1 MVRGQGSVCF
11 HQLLQPRGSALP
23 MLIPVP
29 PCPSPSPHPR
39 IKQCTRV
46 AMDQLST
53 VHHEMGHVQYYLQY
67 KDQPISLRQGA
78 NPGFHEAIGDVL
90 ALSVSTP
97 AHLHKIGLL
106 DHVVN
111 DTGMGAC
118 RGPSPAPPR
127 PHSTP
132 QQDPTCPCSHL
143 PFLFLPHCS
152 RSGRLGD
159 LPGALQRMLSPNATL
174 PTHPLPSR
182 AHGLEGQPSLLCIC
196 PASPL
201 TGCSPGHPVL
211 AGLSSLTSVFSSPN
225 RKRHQLLVKD
235 GSGKSCLL
243 ALWLLGGPVAL
254 GGL

>member
-1 MVRGQGSVCF
+1 MCWRCLSP
-11 HQLLQPRGSALP
+11 LLHICTKLACWTMSS
-23 MLIPVP
+23 M
-29 PCPSPSPHPR
+29 
-39 IKQCTRV
+39 TRV
-46 AMDQLST
+46 WGRVEDPAQLRPDPTPPHSRT
-53 VHHEMGHVQYYLQY
+53 
-67 KDQPISLRQGA
+67 P
-78 NPGFHEAIGDVL
+78 L
-90 ALSVSTP
+90 A
-97 AHLHKIGLL
+97 
-106 DHVVN
+106 
-111 DTGMGAC
+111 
-118 RGPSPAPPR
+118 PAP
-127 PHSTP
+127 TF
-132 QQDPTCPCSHL
+132 

-159 LPGALQRMLSPNATL
+159 LPGALRRMLSPNAIL